1 MASPTDDVV
10 MPYQVGFPFWSRSVN
25 SGSGDRRF
33 RVSPPAD
40 NYTTQSTKIASTIPC
55 EMGTDEWHY

>member
-40 NYTTQSTKIASTIPC
+40 NDCAFNCTEYENNIAISRVRRV
-55 EMGTDEWHY
+55 H